1 MFAFSYSFDCPL
13 CGQTY
18 SPGLEVM
25 LAHAKEDAIE
35 KVLQKH
41 QTCPFCAQS
50 LIGKNLK
57 IKISM

>member
-1 MFAFSYSFDCPL
+1 MFGFSYSFVCPL

-25 LAHAKEDAIE
+25 LAHGKDDAIE

-41 QTCPFCAQS
+41 QTCPFCTQS
-50 LIGKNLK
+50 LAGKEVKVTVFL
-57 IKISM
+57 